1 MSVVQ
6 VPRAESDPPQAVRP
20 DWEWRYLAS
29 GSGGRV
35 QRVPLLRMT
44 STDVAAVSF
53 PPVMIIPSKENKN
66 LKIKGQWERI
76 EMEFCRG
83 RLPSEFSSLL
93 ASTSMQN

>member
-1 MSVVQ
+1 MRSGPGSIAECGEVS
-6 VPRAESDPPQAVRP
+6 RAESDPPQAVRP

-53 PPVMIIPSKENKN
+53 PPVMIIPSSVLEVVDVVVVAVVAVVVAE
-66 LKIKGQWERI
+66 Q
-76 EMEFCRG
+76 C
-83 RLPSEFSSLL
+83 
-93 ASTSMQN
+93 